1 MTIFE
6 RMRARIRN
14 VGGNVIKTD
23 RPDDERTTFIN
34 DSESLGRMKL
44 KEYDVWYD
52 GDGDE
57 LLNFYTRQDL
67 IGYNYEPFYAR
78 NKKNYFW
85 AISATEAQIKRTHSG
100 QPRNIVDTLVNIMP
114 FPMLGMGESRESA
127 ADLMRLVR
135 ESGLEYVYK
144 NEQLP
149 LTLVE
154 GWGCW
159 KINWD
164 KDVSDYPSAEYIT
177 AEDVDFVYKN
187 GKVVGVIFKN
197 YYTSDKKRYMLLETR
212 RIAYKTAAETPE
224 ASSAVDDSHAYAY
237 AGARGNNIYTRTHA
251 CAREG
256 ERVLV
261 IENELYEMPTNMRRD
276 DNTPLKKVELSSVPE
291 LASIQERIEIGP
303 FDKLF
308 AVPCVLL
315 GNTSKQWGYG
325 RSIFTGK
332 VDLFDDL
339 DQALSQSSNAV
350 RLSTPIEYIN
360 EEYLDR
366 DKNGLPKKPQAY
378 DRKYVMMQGQK
389 NGDGVSVG
397 QPVQVTQ
404 PAIDFTRY
412 SDHAIQILLQI
423 LNGILSPATLGIDVA
438 KKDNAAAQ
446 REKEKVTIFTRNA
459 LISGE
464 EEILRSLLQQLL
476 MAKEFM
482 DTGAIT
488 TREYDI
494 SVKFNEFADDSFENK
509 LEALGK
515 AYDMEE
521 ISTDMYLNKL
531 YGDTLSSEERAAEK
545 EFLES
550 SRQARTEAYANA
562 DGGGANTQGMI
573 DNIFDRNGKDE
584 G

>member
-1 MTIFE
+1 MTILE
-6 RMRARIRN
+6 RMRARIRG
-14 VGGNVIKTD
+14 VAGSVLKTK
-23 RPDDERTTFIN
+23 RPDDDRTTFIN
-34 DSESLGRMKL
+34 DNEKLGRMKL
-44 KEYDVWYD
+44 KEYNVWYD

-57 LLNFYTRQDL
+57 LLNFYTRENY
-67 IGYNYEPFYAR
+67 IGFNYEPFYMR

-85 AISATEAQIKRTHSG
+85 AISSTEAQIKRTHSG

-114 FPMLGMGESRESA
+114 FPLISAGEDTKKLQA
-127 ADLMRLVR
+127 VVR
-135 ESGLEYVYK
+135 ESGLEQVYK
-144 NEQLP
+144 DEQLP

-164 KDVSDYPSAEYIT
+164 KDVSDYPSVEYVSAEN
-177 AEDVDFVYKN
+177 VDFIYKN
-187 GKVVGVIFKN
+187 GKIIGIVFKN
-197 YYTSDKKRYMLLETR
+197 YYTSDKKRYLLLETR
-212 RIAYKTAAETPE
+212 SIEWKPNSSAAEG
-224 ASSAVDDSHAYAY
+224 S
-237 AGARGNNIYTRTHA
+237 
-251 CAREG
+251 EG

-261 IENELYEMPTNMRRD
+261 ITNELYELPMNMAATD
-276 DNTPLKKVELSSVPE
+276 DDTPLKKVDLKTVPALDSVE
-291 LASIQERIEIGP
+291 ERIEIGP

-315 GNTSKQWGYG
+315 GNTSRQWGYG

-332 VDLFDDL
+332 IDLFDDL

-350 RLSTPIEYIN
+350 RLSTPIEYID
-360 EEYLDR
+360 EEYLER
-366 DKNGLPKKPQAY
+366 DKNGLPKKPKAY
-378 DRKYVMMQGQK
+378 DRKYVMMKGQK
-389 NGDGVSVG
+389 NGDGLATG
-397 QPVQVTQ
+397 QPVQITQ
-404 PAIDFTRY
+404 PSIEFSRY
-412 SDHAIQILLQI
+412 SDHAVQILLQI
-423 LNGILSPATLGIDVA
+423 LNGILSPATLGIDIA

-459 LISGE
+459 LINGE
-464 EEILRSLLQQLL
+464 ERILRSLMEQML

-482 DTGAIT
+482 DTGAVSVHS
-488 TREYDI
+488 YDI

-531 YGDTLSSEERAAEK
+531 YGDTLSAEERAAEK

-550 SRQARTEAYANA
+550 ARQARTEAYSNA

-573 DNIFDRNGKDE
+573 DNIFDRKNG
-584 G
+584 

>member
-1 MTIFE
+1 MTILE
-6 RMRARIRN
+6 RMRARIRG
-14 VGGNVIKTD
+14 VAGSVLKTK
-23 RPDDERTTFIN
+23 RPDDDRTTFIN
-34 DSESLGRMKL
+34 DNEKLGRMKL

-57 LLNFYTRQDL
+57 LLNFYTRENY
-67 IGYNYEPFYAR
+67 IGFNYEPFYMR

-85 AISATEAQIKRTHSG
+85 AISSTEAQIKRTHSG

-114 FPMLGMGESRESA
+114 FPLISAGEDTKKLQA
-127 ADLMRLVR
+127 VVR
-135 ESGLEYVYK
+135 ESGLEQVYK
-144 NEQLP
+144 DEQLP

-164 KDVSDYPSAEYIT
+164 KDVSDYPSVEYVSAEN
-177 AEDVDFVYKN
+177 VDFIYKN
-187 GKVVGVIFKN
+187 GKIIGIVFKN
-197 YYTSDKKRYMLLETR
+197 YYTSDKKRYLLLETR
-212 RIAYKTAAETPE
+212 SIEWKPNSSAAAEG
-224 ASSAVDDSHAYAY
+224 S
-237 AGARGNNIYTRTHA
+237 
-251 CAREG
+251 EG

-261 IENELYEMPTNMRRD
+261 ITNELYELPTNMAATD
-276 DNTPLKKVELSSVPE
+276 DDTPLKKVDLKTVPALDSVE
-291 LASIQERIEIGP
+291 ERIEIGP

-315 GNTSKQWGYG
+315 GNTSRQWGYG

-332 VDLFDDL
+332 IDLFDDL

-350 RLSTPIEYIN
+350 RLSTPIEYID
-360 EEYLDR
+360 EEYLER
-366 DKNGLPKKPQAY
+366 DKNGLPKKPKAY
-378 DRKYVMMQGQK
+378 DRKYVMMKGQK
-389 NGDGVSVG
+389 NGDGLATG
-397 QPVQVTQ
+397 QPVQITQ
-404 PAIDFTRY
+404 PSVEFSRY
-412 SDHAIQILLQI
+412 SDHAVQILLQI
-423 LNGILSPATLGIDVA
+423 LNGILSPATLGIDIA

-459 LISGE
+459 LINGE
-464 EEILRSLLQQLL
+464 ERILRSLMEQML

-482 DTGAIT
+482 DTGAVSVHS
-488 TREYDI
+488 YDI

-531 YGDTLSSEERAAEK
+531 YGDTLSAEERAAEK

-550 SRQARTEAYANA
+550 ARKARTEAYSNA
-562 DGGGANTQGMI
+562 DGGGTNTQGMI
-573 DNIFDRNGKDE
+573 DNIFDRKE
-584 G
+584 

>member
-1 MTIFE
+1 MTILE
-6 RMRARIRN
+6 RMRARVRGIAGS
-14 VGGNVIKTD
+14 VLKTK
-23 RPDDERTTFIN
+23 RPDDDRTTFIN
-34 DSESLGRMKL
+34 DNEKLGRMKL

-57 LLNFYTRQDL
+57 LLNFYTRENY
-67 IGYNYEPFYAR
+67 IGFNYEPFYMR

-85 AISATEAQIKRTHSG
+85 AISSTEAQIKRTHSG

-114 FPMLGMGESRESA
+114 FPLISAGENTNKLQA
-127 ADLMRLVR
+127 VVR
-135 ESGLEYVYK
+135 ESGLEQVYK
-144 NEQLP
+144 DEQLP

-164 KDVSDYPSAEYIT
+164 KDVSDYPSVEYVSAEN
-177 AEDVDFVYKN
+177 VDFIYKN
-187 GKVVGVIFKN
+187 GKIIGIVFKN
-197 YYTSDKKRYMLLETR
+197 YYTSDKKRYLLLETR
-212 RIAYKTAAETPE
+212 SIEWKPNSSAAE
-224 ASSAVDDSHAYAY
+224 
-237 AGARGNNIYTRTHA
+237 GN
-251 CAREG
+251 EG

-261 IENELYEMPTNMRRD
+261 ITNELYELPMNMAATD
-276 DNTPLKKVELSSVPE
+276 DDTPLKKVDLKTVPALDSVE
-291 LASIQERIEIGP
+291 ERIEIGP

-315 GNTSKQWGYG
+315 GNTSRQWGYG

-332 VDLFDDL
+332 IDLFDDL

-350 RLSTPIEYIN
+350 RLSTPIEYID
-360 EEYLDR
+360 EEYLER
-366 DKNGLPKKPQAY
+366 DKNGLPKKPKAY
-378 DRKYVMMQGQK
+378 DRKYVMMKGQK
-389 NGDGVSVG
+389 NGDGLATG
-397 QPVQVTQ
+397 QPVQITQ
-404 PAIDFTRY
+404 PSVEFSRY
-412 SDHAIQILLQI
+412 SDHAVQILLQI
-423 LNGILSPATLGIDVA
+423 LNGILSPATLGIDIA

-459 LISGE
+459 LINGE
-464 EEILRSLLQQLL
+464 ERILRSLMEQML

-482 DTGAIT
+482 DTGAVSVHA
-488 TREYDI
+488 YDI

-531 YGDTLSSEERAAEK
+531 YGDTLSEEERAAEK

-550 SRQARTEAYANA
+550 ARKARTEAYSNA
-562 DGGGANTQGMI
+562 DGGGTNTQGMI
-573 DNIFDRNGKDE
+573 DNIFDRKNG
-584 G
+584 

>member
-1 MTIFE
+1 MTILE
-6 RMRARIRN
+6 RMRARVRGIAGS
-14 VGGNVIKTD
+14 VLKTK
-23 RPDDERTTFIN
+23 RPDDDRTTFIN
-34 DSESLGRMKL
+34 DNEKLGRMKL

-57 LLNFYTRQDL
+57 LLNFYTRENY
-67 IGYNYEPFYAR
+67 IGFNYEPFYMR

-85 AISATEAQIKRTHSG
+85 AISSTEAQIKRTHSG

-114 FPMLGMGESRESA
+114 FPLISA
-127 ADLMRLVR
+127 GDDTKKLQAVVK
-135 ESGLEYVYK
+135 ESGLEQVYK
-144 NEQLP
+144 DEQLP

-164 KDVSDYPSAEYIT
+164 KDVSDYPSVEYVSAEN
-177 AEDVDFVYKN
+177 VDFIYKN
-187 GKVVGVIFKN
+187 GKIIGIVFKN
-197 YYTSDKKRYMLLETR
+197 YYTSDKKRYLLLETR
-212 RIAYKTAAETPE
+212 SIEWKPNSAAAEG
-224 ASSAVDDSHAYAY
+224 S
-237 AGARGNNIYTRTHA
+237 
-251 CAREG
+251 EG

-261 IENELYEMPTNMRRD
+261 ITNELYELPMNMAATD
-276 DNTPLKKVELSSVPE
+276 DDTPLKKVDLKTVPALDSVE
-291 LASIQERIEIGP
+291 ERIEIGP

-315 GNTSKQWGYG
+315 GNTSRQWGYG

-332 VDLFDDL
+332 IDLFDDL

-350 RLSTPIEYIN
+350 RLSTPIEYID
-360 EEYLDR
+360 EEYLER
-366 DKNGLPKKPQAY
+366 DKNGLPKKPKAY
-378 DRKYVMMQGQK
+378 DRKYVMMKGQK
-389 NGDGVSVG
+389 NGDGVATG
-397 QPVQVTQ
+397 QPVQITQ
-404 PAIDFTRY
+404 PNVEFSRY
-412 SDHAIQILLQI
+412 SDHAVQILLQI
-423 LNGILSPATLGIDVA
+423 LNGILSPATLGIDIA

-459 LISGE
+459 LINGE
-464 EEILRSLLQQLL
+464 ERILRSLMEQML

-482 DTGAIT
+482 DTGAVSVHS
-488 TREYDI
+488 YDI

-531 YGDTLSSEERAAEK
+531 YGDTLSEEERAAEK

-550 SRQARTEAYANA
+550 ARQARTEAYSNA
-562 DGGGANTQGMI
+562 DGGGTNTQGMI
-573 DNIFDRNGKDE
+573 DNIFDRKNG
-584 G
+584 

>member
-1 MTIFE
+1 MTILE
-6 RMRARIRN
+6 RMRARIRG
-14 VGGNVIKTD
+14 VAGSVLKTK
-23 RPDDERTTFIN
+23 RPDDDRTTFIN
-34 DSESLGRMKL
+34 DNEKLGRMKL

-57 LLNFYTRQDL
+57 LLNFYTRENY
-67 IGYNYEPFYAR
+67 IGFNYEPFYMR

-85 AISATEAQIKRTHSG
+85 AISSTEAQIKRTHSG

-114 FPMLGMGESRESA
+114 FPLISAGENTKNLQA
-127 ADLMRLVR
+127 VVR
-135 ESGLEYVYK
+135 ESGLEQVYK
-144 NEQLP
+144 DEQLP

-164 KDVSDYPSAEYIT
+164 KDVSDYPSVEYVSAEN
-177 AEDVDFVYKN
+177 VDFIYKS
-187 GKVVGVIFKN
+187 GKIIGIVFKN
-197 YYTSDKKRYMLLETR
+197 YYTSDKKRYLLLETR
-212 RIAYKTAAETPE
+212 SIEWKPNSSAAEG
-224 ASSAVDDSHAYAY
+224 S
-237 AGARGNNIYTRTHA
+237 
-251 CAREG
+251 EG

-261 IENELYEMPTNMRRD
+261 ITNELYELPMNMAATD
-276 DNTPLKKVELSSVPE
+276 DDTPLKKVDLKTVPE
-291 LASIQERIEIGP
+291 LESVEERIEIGP

-315 GNTSKQWGYG
+315 GNTSRQWGYG

-332 VDLFDDL
+332 IDLFDDL

-350 RLSTPIEYIN
+350 RLSTPIEYID
-360 EEYLDR
+360 EEYLER
-366 DKNGLPKKPQAY
+366 DKNGLPKKPKAY
-378 DRKYVMMQGQK
+378 DRKYVMMKGQK
-389 NGDGVSVG
+389 NGDGVATG
-397 QPVQVTQ
+397 QPVQITQ
-404 PAIDFTRY
+404 PSVEFSRY
-412 SDHAIQILLQI
+412 SDHAVQILLQI
-423 LNGILSPATLGIDVA
+423 LNGILSPATLGIDIA

-459 LISGE
+459 LINGE
-464 EEILRSLLQQLL
+464 ERILRSLMEQML

-482 DTGAIT
+482 DTGAVSVHA
-488 TREYDI
+488 YDI

-531 YGDTLSSEERAAEK
+531 YGDTLSEEERAAEK

-550 SRQARTEAYANA
+550 ARQARTEAYSNA

-573 DNIFDRNGKDE
+573 DNIFDRKE
-584 G
+584 

>member
-1 MTIFE
+1 MTILE
-6 RMRARIRN
+6 RMRARIRG
-14 VGGNVIKTD
+14 VAGSVLKTK
-23 RPDDERTTFIN
+23 RPDDDRTTFIN
-34 DSESLGRMKL
+34 DNEKLGRMKL

-57 LLNFYTRQDL
+57 LLNFYTRENY
-67 IGYNYEPFYAR
+67 IGFNYEPFYMR

-85 AISATEAQIKRTHSG
+85 AISSTEAQIKRTHSG

-114 FPMLGMGESRESA
+114 FPLISAGENTKKLQA
-127 ADLMRLVR
+127 VVR
-135 ESGLEYVYK
+135 ESGLEQVYK
-144 NEQLP
+144 DEQLP

-164 KDVSDYPSAEYIT
+164 KDVSDYPSVEYVSAEN
-177 AEDVDFVYKN
+177 VDFIYKN
-187 GKVVGVIFKN
+187 GKIIGIVFKN
-197 YYTSDKKRYMLLETR
+197 YYTSDKKRYLLLETR
-212 RIAYKTAAETPE
+212 SIEWKPNSSAAEG
-224 ASSAVDDSHAYAY
+224 S
-237 AGARGNNIYTRTHA
+237 
-251 CAREG
+251 EG

-261 IENELYEMPTNMRRD
+261 ITNELYELPMNMAATD
-276 DNTPLKKVELSSVPE
+276 DDTPLKKVDLKTVPE
-291 LASIQERIEIGP
+291 LESVEERIEIGP

-315 GNTSKQWGYG
+315 GNTSRQWGYG

-332 VDLFDDL
+332 IDLFDDL

-350 RLSTPIEYIN
+350 RLSTPIEYID
-360 EEYLDR
+360 EEYLER
-366 DKNGLPKKPQAY
+366 DKNGLPKKPKAY
-378 DRKYVMMQGQK
+378 DRKYVMMKGQK
-389 NGDGVSVG
+389 NGDGVSTG
-397 QPVQVTQ
+397 QPVQITQ
-404 PAIDFTRY
+404 PSVEFSRY
-412 SDHAIQILLQI
+412 SDHAVQILLQI
-423 LNGILSPATLGIDVA
+423 LNGILSPATLGIDIA

-459 LISGE
+459 LINGE
-464 EEILRSLLQQLL
+464 ERILRSLMEQML

-482 DTGAIT
+482 DTGAVSVHT
-488 TREYDI
+488 YDI

-531 YGDTLSSEERAAEK
+531 YGDTLSEEERAAEK

-550 SRQARTEAYANA
+550 ARQARTEAYSNA

-573 DNIFDRNGKDE
+573 DNIFDRKE
-584 G
+584 

>member
-1 MTIFE
+1 MTILE
-6 RMRARIRN
+6 RMRARIRG
-14 VGGNVIKTD
+14 VAGSVLKTK
-23 RPDDERTTFIN
+23 RPDDDRTTFIN
-34 DSESLGRMKL
+34 DNEKLGRMKL

-57 LLNFYTRQDL
+57 LLNFYTRENY
-67 IGYNYEPFYAR
+67 IGFNYEPFYMR

-85 AISATEAQIKRTHSG
+85 AISSTEAQIKRTHSG

-114 FPMLGMGESRESA
+114 FPLISAGEDTNKLQA
-127 ADLMRLVR
+127 VVK
-135 ESGLEYVYK
+135 ESGLEQVYK
-144 NEQLP
+144 DEQLP

-164 KDVSDYPSAEYIT
+164 KDVSDYPSVEYVSAEN
-177 AEDVDFVYKN
+177 VDFIYKN
-187 GKVVGVIFKN
+187 GKIIGIVFKN
-197 YYTSDKKRYMLLETR
+197 YYTSDKKRYLLLETR
-212 RIAYKTAAETPE
+212 SIEWKPNSSAAEG
-224 ASSAVDDSHAYAY
+224 S
-237 AGARGNNIYTRTHA
+237 
-251 CAREG
+251 EG

-261 IENELYEMPTNMRRD
+261 ITNELYELPMNMAATD
-276 DNTPLKKVELSSVPE
+276 DDTPLKKVDLKTVPE
-291 LASIQERIEIGP
+291 LESVEERIEIGP

-315 GNTSKQWGYG
+315 GNTSRQWGYG

-332 VDLFDDL
+332 IDLFDDL

-350 RLSTPIEYIN
+350 RLSTPIEYID
-360 EEYLDR
+360 EEYLER
-366 DKNGLPKKPQAY
+366 DKNGLPKKPKAY
-378 DRKYVMMQGQK
+378 DRKYVMMKGQK
-389 NGDGVSVG
+389 NGDGLATG
-397 QPVQVTQ
+397 QPVQITQ
-404 PAIDFTRY
+404 PSVEFSRY
-412 SDHAIQILLQI
+412 SDHAVQILLQI
-423 LNGILSPATLGIDVA
+423 LNGILSPATLGIDIA

-459 LISGE
+459 LINGE
-464 EEILRSLLQQLL
+464 ERILRSLMEQML

-482 DTGAIT
+482 DTGAVSAHT
-488 TREYDI
+488 YDI

-531 YGDTLSSEERAAEK
+531 YGDTLSEEERAAEK

-550 SRQARTEAYANA
+550 ARQARTEAYSNA

-573 DNIFDRNGKDE
+573 DNIFDRK
-584 G
+584 

>member
-1 MTIFE
+1 MTILE
-6 RMRARIRN
+6 RMRARIRG
-14 VGGNVIKTD
+14 VAGSVLKTK
-23 RPDDERTTFIN
+23 RPDDDRTTFIN
-34 DSESLGRMKL
+34 DNEKLGRMKL

-57 LLNFYTRQDL
+57 LLNFYTRENY
-67 IGYNYEPFYAR
+67 IGFNYEPFYMR

-85 AISATEAQIKRTHSG
+85 AISSTEAQIKRTHSG

-114 FPMLGMGESRESA
+114 FPLISAGENTKNLQA
-127 ADLMRLVR
+127 VVR
-135 ESGLEYVYK
+135 ESGLEQLYK
-144 NEQLP
+144 DEQLP

-164 KDVSDYPSAEYIT
+164 KDVSDYPSVEYVSAEN
-177 AEDVDFVYKN
+177 VDFIYKN
-187 GKVVGVIFKN
+187 GKIIGIVFKN
-197 YYTSDKKRYMLLETR
+197 YYTSDKKRYLLLETR
-212 RIAYKTAAETPE
+212 SIEWKPNDAAAEG
-224 ASSAVDDSHAYAY
+224 S
-237 AGARGNNIYTRTHA
+237 
-251 CAREG
+251 EG

-261 IENELYEMPTNMRRD
+261 ITNELYELPMNMAATD
-276 DNTPLKKVELSSVPE
+276 DDTPLKKVDLKTVPE
-291 LASIQERIEIGP
+291 LESVEERIEIGP

-315 GNTSKQWGYG
+315 GNTSRQWGYG

-332 VDLFDDL
+332 IDLFDDL

-350 RLSTPIEYIN
+350 RLSTPIEYID
-360 EEYLDR
+360 EEYLER
-366 DKNGLPKKPQAY
+366 DKNGLPKKPKAY
-378 DRKYVMMQGQK
+378 DRKYVMMKGQK
-389 NGDGVSVG
+389 NGDGVSTG
-397 QPVQVTQ
+397 QPVQITQ
-404 PAIDFTRY
+404 PSVEFSRY
-412 SDHAIQILLQI
+412 SDHAVQILLQI
-423 LNGILSPATLGIDVA
+423 LNGILSPATLGIDIA

-459 LISGE
+459 LINGE
-464 EEILRSLLQQLL
+464 ERILRSLMEQML

-482 DTGAIT
+482 DTGAVSVHA
-488 TREYDI
+488 YDI

-531 YGDTLSSEERAAEK
+531 YGDTLSEEERAAEK

-550 SRQARTEAYANA
+550 ARQARTEAYSNA

-573 DNIFDRNGKDE
+573 DNIFDRKE
-584 G
+584 

>member
-1 MTIFE
+1 MTILE
-6 RMRARIRN
+6 RMRARIRG
-14 VGGNVIKTD
+14 VAGSVLKTK
-23 RPDDERTTFIN
+23 RPDDDRTTFIN
-34 DSESLGRMKL
+34 DNEKLGRMKL
-44 KEYDVWYD
+44 KEYNVWYD

-57 LLNFYTRQDL
+57 LLNFYTRENY
-67 IGYNYEPFYAR
+67 IGFNYEPFYMR

-85 AISATEAQIKRTHSG
+85 AISSTEAQIKRTHSG

-114 FPMLGMGESRESA
+114 FPLISAGEDTNKLQA
-127 ADLMRLVR
+127 VVR
-135 ESGLEYVYK
+135 ESGLEQVYK
-144 NEQLP
+144 DEQLP

-164 KDVSDYPSAEYIT
+164 KDVSDYPSVEYVSAEN
-177 AEDVDFVYKN
+177 VDFIYKN
-187 GKVVGVIFKN
+187 GKIIGIVFKN
-197 YYTSDKKRYMLLETR
+197 YYTSDKKRYLLLETR
-212 RIAYKTAAETPE
+212 SIEWKPNNAAAAEG
-224 ASSAVDDSHAYAY
+224 S
-237 AGARGNNIYTRTHA
+237 
-251 CAREG
+251 EG

-261 IENELYEMPTNMRRD
+261 ITNELYELPMNMAATD
-276 DNTPLKKVELSSVPE
+276 DDTPLKKVDLKTVPALDSVE
-291 LASIQERIEIGP
+291 ERIEIGP

-315 GNTSKQWGYG
+315 GNTSRQWGYG

-332 VDLFDDL
+332 IDLFDDL

-350 RLSTPIEYIN
+350 RLSTPIEYID
-360 EEYLDR
+360 EEYLER
-366 DKNGLPKKPQAY
+366 DKNGLPKKPKAY
-378 DRKYVMMQGQK
+378 DRKYVMMKGQK
-389 NGDGVSVG
+389 NGDGVATG
-397 QPVQVTQ
+397 QPVQITQ
-404 PAIDFTRY
+404 PSIEFSRY
-412 SDHAIQILLQI
+412 SDHAVQILLQI
-423 LNGILSPATLGIDVA
+423 LNGILSPATLGIDIA

-459 LISGE
+459 LINGE
-464 EEILRSLLQQLL
+464 ERILRSLMEQML

-482 DTGAIT
+482 DTGAVSVHT
-488 TREYDI
+488 YDI

-531 YGDTLSSEERAAEK
+531 YGDTLSEEERAAEK

-550 SRQARTEAYANA
+550 ARQARTEAYSNA
-562 DGGGANTQGMI
+562 DGGGTNTKGMI
-573 DNIFDRNGKDE
+573 DNIFDRKNG
-584 G
+584 

>member
-1 MTIFE
+1 MTILE
-6 RMRARIRN
+6 RMRARIRG
-14 VGGNVIKTD
+14 VAGSVLKTK
-23 RPDDERTTFIN
+23 RPDDDRTTFIN
-34 DSESLGRMKL
+34 DNEKLGRMKL
-44 KEYDVWYD
+44 KEYNVWYD

-57 LLNFYTRQDL
+57 LLNFYTRENY
-67 IGYNYEPFYAR
+67 IGFNYEPFYMR

-85 AISATEAQIKRTHSG
+85 AISSTEAQIKRTHSG

-114 FPMLGMGESRESA
+114 FPLISAGEDTNKLQA
-127 ADLMRLVR
+127 VVR
-135 ESGLEYVYK
+135 ESGLEQVYK
-144 NEQLP
+144 DEQLP

-164 KDVSDYPSAEYIT
+164 KDVSDYPSVEYVSAEN
-177 AEDVDFVYKN
+177 VDFIYKG
-187 GKVVGVIFKN
+187 GKIIGIVFKN
-197 YYTSDKKRYMLLETR
+197 YYTSDKKRYLLLETR
-212 RIAYKTAAETPE
+212 SIEWRPNNAAAAEG
-224 ASSAVDDSHAYAY
+224 S
-237 AGARGNNIYTRTHA
+237 
-251 CAREG
+251 EG

-261 IENELYEMPTNMRRD
+261 ITNELYELPMNMAATD
-276 DNTPLKKVELSSVPE
+276 DDTPLKKVDLKTVSALDSVE
-291 LASIQERIEIGP
+291 ERIEIGP

-315 GNTSKQWGYG
+315 GNTSRQWGYG

-332 VDLFDDL
+332 IDLFDDL

-350 RLSTPIEYIN
+350 RLSTPIEYID
-360 EEYLDR
+360 EEYLER
-366 DKNGLPKKPQAY
+366 DKNGLPKKPKAY
-378 DRKYVMMQGQK
+378 DRKYVMMKGQK
-389 NGDGVSVG
+389 NGDGVSTG
-397 QPVQVTQ
+397 QPVQITQ
-404 PAIDFTRY
+404 PSVEFSRY
-412 SDHAIQILLQI
+412 SDHAVQILLQI
-423 LNGILSPATLGIDVA
+423 LNGILSPATLGIDIA

-459 LISGE
+459 LINGE
-464 EEILRSLLQQLL
+464 ERILRSLMEQML

-482 DTGAIT
+482 DTGAVSVHA
-488 TREYDI
+488 YDI

-531 YGDTLSSEERAAEK
+531 YGDTLSDEERAAEK

-550 SRQARTEAYANA
+550 ARKARTEAYSNA

-573 DNIFDRNGKDE
+573 DNIFDRKNG
-584 G
+584 

>member
-1 MTIFE
+1 MTILE
-6 RMRARIRN
+6 RMRARIRG
-14 VGGNVIKTD
+14 VAGSVLKTK
-23 RPDDERTTFIN
+23 RPDDDRTTFIN
-34 DSESLGRMKL
+34 DNEKLGRMKL
-44 KEYDVWYD
+44 KEYNVWYD

-57 LLNFYTRQDL
+57 LLNFYTRENY
-67 IGYNYEPFYAR
+67 IGFNYEPFYMR

-85 AISATEAQIKRTHSG
+85 AISSTEAQIKRTHSG

-114 FPMLGMGESRESA
+114 FPLISAGEDTNKLQA
-127 ADLMRLVR
+127 VVK
-135 ESGLEYVYK
+135 ESGLEQVYK
-144 NEQLP
+144 DEQLP

-164 KDVSDYPSAEYIT
+164 KDVSDYPSVEYVSAEN
-177 AEDVDFVYKN
+177 VDFIYKN
-187 GKVVGVIFKN
+187 GKIIGIVFKN
-197 YYTSDKKRYMLLETR
+197 YYTSDKKRYLLLETR
-212 RIAYKTAAETPE
+212 SIEWKPNSADAAKG
-224 ASSAVDDSHAYAY
+224 S
-237 AGARGNNIYTRTHA
+237 
-251 CAREG
+251 EG

-261 IENELYEMPTNMRRD
+261 ITNELYELPTNTAAGD
-276 DNTPLKKVELSSVPE
+276 DDTLLKKVDLKTVSALESVE
-291 LASIQERIEIGP
+291 ERIEIGP

-308 AVPCVLL
+308 AVPCILL
-315 GNTSKQWGYG
+315 GNTSRQWGYG

-332 VDLFDDL
+332 IDLFDDL

-350 RLSTPIEYIN
+350 RLSTPIEYID
-360 EEYLDR
+360 EEYLER
-366 DKNGLPKKPQAY
+366 DKNGLPKKPKAY
-378 DRKYVMMQGQK
+378 DRKYVMMKGQK
-389 NGDGVSVG
+389 NGDGVSTG
-397 QPVQVTQ
+397 QPVQITQ
-404 PAIDFTRY
+404 PSVEFSRY
-412 SDHAIQILLQI
+412 SDHAVQILLQI
-423 LNGILSPATLGIDVA
+423 LNGILSPATLGIDIA

-459 LISGE
+459 LINGE
-464 EEILRSLLQQLL
+464 ERILRSLMEQML

-482 DTGAIT
+482 DTGAVSVHA
-488 TREYDI
+488 YDI

-531 YGDTLSSEERAAEK
+531 YGDTLSDEERAAEK

-550 SRQARTEAYANA
+550 ARKARTEAYSNA

-573 DNIFDRNGKDE
+573 DNIFDRKNG
-584 G
+584 

>member
-1 MTIFE
+1 MTILE
-6 RMRARIRN
+6 RMRARIRG
-14 VGGNVIKTD
+14 VAGSVLKTK
-23 RPDDERTTFIN
+23 RPDDDRTTFIN
-34 DSESLGRMKL
+34 DNEKLGRMKL

-57 LLNFYTRQDL
+57 LLNFYTRENY
-67 IGYNYEPFYAR
+67 IGFNYEPFYMR

-85 AISATEAQIKRTHSG
+85 AISSTEAQIKRTHSG

-114 FPMLGMGESRESA
+114 FPLISAGEDTKNLQA
-127 ADLMRLVR
+127 VVR
-135 ESGLEYVYK
+135 ESGLEQLYK
-144 NEQLP
+144 DEQLP

-164 KDVSDYPSAEYIT
+164 KDVSDYPSVEYVSAEN
-177 AEDVDFVYKN
+177 VDFIYKS
-187 GKVVGVIFKN
+187 GKIIGIVFKN
-197 YYTSDKKRYMLLETR
+197 YYTSDKKRYLLLETR
-212 RIAYKTAAETPE
+212 SIEWKPNSSAAEE
-224 ASSAVDDSHAYAY
+224 S
-237 AGARGNNIYTRTHA
+237 
-251 CAREG
+251 EG

-261 IENELYEMPTNMRRD
+261 ITNELYELPMNMAATD
-276 DNTPLKKVELSSVPE
+276 DDTPLKKVDLKTVPE
-291 LASIQERIEIGP
+291 LESVEERIEIGP

-315 GNTSKQWGYG
+315 GNTSRQWGYG

-332 VDLFDDL
+332 IDLFDDL

-350 RLSTPIEYIN
+350 RLSTPIEYID
-360 EEYLDR
+360 EEYLER
-366 DKNGLPKKPQAY
+366 DKNGLPKKPKAY
-378 DRKYVMMQGQK
+378 DRKYIMMKGQK
-389 NGDGVSVG
+389 NGDGVSTG
-397 QPVQVTQ
+397 QPVQITQ
-404 PAIDFTRY
+404 PSVEFSRY
-412 SDHAIQILLQI
+412 SDHAVQILLQI
-423 LNGILSPATLGIDVA
+423 LNGILSPATLGIDIA

-459 LISGE
+459 LINGE
-464 EEILRSLLQQLL
+464 ERILRSLMEQML

-482 DTGAIT
+482 DTGAVSVHA
-488 TREYDI
+488 YDI

-531 YGDTLSSEERAAEK
+531 YGDTLSEEERAEEK

-550 SRQARTEAYANA
+550 ARKARTEAYSNA

-573 DNIFDRNGKDE
+573 DNIFDRKE
-584 G
+584 

>member
-1 MTIFE
+1 MTILE
-6 RMRARIRN
+6 RMRARIRG
-14 VGGNVIKTD
+14 VAGSVLKTK
-23 RPDDERTTFIN
+23 RPDDDRTTFIN
-34 DSESLGRMKL
+34 DNEKLGRMKL

-57 LLNFYTRQDL
+57 LLNFYTRENY
-67 IGYNYEPFYAR
+67 IGFNYEPFYMR

-85 AISATEAQIKRTHSG
+85 AISSTEAQIKRTHSG

-114 FPMLGMGESRESA
+114 FPLISAGEDTNKLQA
-127 ADLMRLVR
+127 VVK
-135 ESGLEYVYK
+135 ESGLEQVYK
-144 NEQLP
+144 DEQLP

-164 KDVSDYPSAEYIT
+164 KDVSDYPSVEYVSAEN
-177 AEDVDFVYKN
+177 VDFIYKN
-187 GKVVGVIFKN
+187 GKIIGIVFKN
-197 YYTSDKKRYMLLETR
+197 YYTSDKKRYLLLETR
-212 RIAYKTAAETPE
+212 SIEWKPNSSAAAEG
-224 ASSAVDDSHAYAY
+224 S
-237 AGARGNNIYTRTHA
+237 
-251 CAREG
+251 EG

-261 IENELYEMPTNMRRD
+261 ITNELYELPMNMAATD
-276 DNTPLKKVELSSVPE
+276 DDTPLKKVDLKTVPE
-291 LASIQERIEIGP
+291 LESVEERIEIGP

-315 GNTSKQWGYG
+315 GNTSRQWGYG

-332 VDLFDDL
+332 IDLFDDL

-350 RLSTPIEYIN
+350 RLSTPIEYID
-360 EEYLDR
+360 EEYLER
-366 DKNGLPKKPQAY
+366 DKNGLPKKPKAY
-378 DRKYVMMQGQK
+378 DRKYVMMKGQK
-389 NGDGVSVG
+389 NGDGVSTG
-397 QPVQVTQ
+397 QPVQITQ
-404 PAIDFTRY
+404 PSVEFSRY
-412 SDHAIQILLQI
+412 SDHAVQILLQI
-423 LNGILSPATLGIDVA
+423 LNGILSPATLGIDIA

-459 LISGE
+459 LINGE
-464 EEILRSLLQQLL
+464 ERILRSLMEQML

-482 DTGAIT
+482 DTGAVSVHS
-488 TREYDI
+488 YDI

-531 YGDTLSSEERAAEK
+531 YGDTLSEEERAAEK

-550 SRQARTEAYANA
+550 ARQARTEAYSNA

-573 DNIFDRNGKDE
+573 DNIFDRKNG
-584 G
+584 

>member
-1 MTIFE
+1 MTILE
-6 RMRARIRN
+6 RMRARVRGIAGS
-14 VGGNVIKTD
+14 VLKTK
-23 RPDDERTTFIN
+23 RPDDDRTTFIN
-34 DSESLGRMKL
+34 DNEKLGRMKL

-57 LLNFYTRQDL
+57 LLNFYTRENY
-67 IGYNYEPFYAR
+67 IGFNYEPFYMR

-85 AISATEAQIKRTHSG
+85 AISSTEAQIKRTHSG

-114 FPMLGMGESRESA
+114 FPLISAGENTKNLQA
-127 ADLMRLVR
+127 VVK
-135 ESGLEYVYK
+135 ESGLEQVYK
-144 NEQLP
+144 DEQLP

-164 KDVSDYPSAEYIT
+164 KDVSDYPSVEYVSAEN
-177 AEDVDFVYKN
+177 VDFIYKN
-187 GKVVGVIFKN
+187 GKIIGIVFKN
-197 YYTSDKKRYMLLETR
+197 YYTSDKKRYLLLETR
-212 RIAYKTAAETPE
+212 SIEWKPNSAADAEG
-224 ASSAVDDSHAYAY
+224 S
-237 AGARGNNIYTRTHA
+237 
-251 CAREG
+251 EG

-261 IENELYEMPTNMRRD
+261 ITNELYELPTNTAAGD
-276 DNTPLKKVELSSVPE
+276 DDTLLKKVDLKTVPE
-291 LASIQERIEIGP
+291 LDSVEERIEIGP
-303 FDKLF
+303 LDKLF

-315 GNTSKQWGYG
+315 GNTRRQWGYG

-332 VDLFDDL
+332 IDLFDDL

-350 RLSTPIEYIN
+350 RLSTPIEYID
-360 EEYLDR
+360 EEYLER
-366 DKNGLPKKPQAY
+366 DKNGLPKKPKAY
-378 DRKYVMMQGQK
+378 DRKYIMMKGQK
-389 NGDGVSVG
+389 NGDGVSTG
-397 QPVQVTQ
+397 QPVQITQ
-404 PAIDFTRY
+404 PSIEFSRY
-412 SDHAIQILLQI
+412 SDHAVQILLQI
-423 LNGILSPATLGIDVA
+423 LNGILSPATLGIDIA

-459 LISGE
+459 LIKGE
-464 EEILRSLLQQLL
+464 ERILRSLMEQML

-482 DTGAIT
+482 DTGAVSVHT
-488 TREYDI
+488 YDI

-531 YGDTLSSEERAAEK
+531 YGDTLSEEERAEEK
-545 EFLES
+545 KFLES
-550 SRQARTEAYANA
+550 ARKARTEAYSNA

-573 DNIFDRNGKDE
+573 DNIFDRKNG
-584 G
+584 

>member
-1 MTIFE
+1 MTILE
-6 RMRARIRN
+6 RMRARIRG
-14 VGGNVIKTD
+14 VAGSVLKTK
-23 RPDDERTTFIN
+23 RPDDDRTTFIN
-34 DSESLGRMKL
+34 DNEKLGRMKL

-57 LLNFYTRQDL
+57 LLNFYTRENY
-67 IGYNYEPFYAR
+67 IGFNYEPFYMR

-85 AISATEAQIKRTHSG
+85 AISSTEAQIKRTHSG

-114 FPMLGMGESRESA
+114 FPLISAGEDTNKLQA
-127 ADLMRLVR
+127 VVR
-135 ESGLEYVYK
+135 ESGLEQVYK
-144 NEQLP
+144 DEQLP

-164 KDVSDYPSAEYIT
+164 KDVSDYPSVEYVSAEN
-177 AEDVDFVYKN
+177 VDFIYKS
-187 GKVVGVIFKN
+187 GKIIGIVFKN
-197 YYTSDKKRYMLLETR
+197 YYTSDKKRYLLLETR
-212 RIAYKTAAETPE
+212 SIEWRPKNAAAAEG
-224 ASSAVDDSHAYAY
+224 S
-237 AGARGNNIYTRTHA
+237 
-251 CAREG
+251 EG

-261 IENELYEMPTNMRRD
+261 ITNELYELPMNMAATD
-276 DNTPLKKVELSSVPE
+276 DDTPLKKVDLKTVPALDSVE
-291 LASIQERIEIGP
+291 ERIEIGP

-315 GNTSKQWGYG
+315 GNTSRQWGYG

-332 VDLFDDL
+332 IDLFDDL

-350 RLSTPIEYIN
+350 RLSTPIEYID
-360 EEYLDR
+360 EEYLER
-366 DKNGLPKKPQAY
+366 DKNGLPKKPKAY
-378 DRKYVMMQGQK
+378 DRKYVMMKGQK
-389 NGDGVSVG
+389 NGDGLATG
-397 QPVQVTQ
+397 QPVQITQ
-404 PAIDFTRY
+404 PSVEFSRY
-412 SDHAIQILLQI
+412 SDHAVQILLQI
-423 LNGILSPATLGIDVA
+423 LNGILSPATLGIDIA

-459 LISGE
+459 LINGE
-464 EEILRSLLQQLL
+464 ERILRSLMEQML

-482 DTGAIT
+482 DTGAVSVHT
-488 TREYDI
+488 YDI

-531 YGDTLSSEERAAEK
+531 YGDTLSDEERAAEK

-550 SRQARTEAYANA
+550 ARKARTEAYSNA
-562 DGGGANTQGMI
+562 DGGGTNTQGMI
-573 DNIFDRNGKDE
+573 DNIFDRKNG
-584 G
+584 

>member
-1 MTIFE
+1 MTILE
-6 RMRARIRN
+6 RMRARIRG
-14 VGGNVIKTD
+14 VAGSVLKTK
-23 RPDDERTTFIN
+23 RPDDDRTTFIN
-34 DSESLGRMKL
+34 DNEKLGRMKL

-57 LLNFYTRQDL
+57 LLNFYTRENY
-67 IGYNYEPFYAR
+67 IGFNYEPFYMR

-85 AISATEAQIKRTHSG
+85 AISSTEAQIKRTHSG

-114 FPMLGMGESRESA
+114 FPLISA
-127 ADLMRLVR
+127 GDDTNKLQAVVR
-135 ESGLEYVYK
+135 ESGLEQVYK
-144 NEQLP
+144 DEQLP

-164 KDVSDYPSAEYIT
+164 KDVSDYPSVEYVSAEN
-177 AEDVDFVYKN
+177 VDFIYKN
-187 GKVVGVIFKN
+187 GKIIGIVFKN
-197 YYTSDKKRYMLLETR
+197 YYTSDKKRYLLLETR
-212 RIAYKTAAETPE
+212 SIEWKPNSADAAEG
-224 ASSAVDDSHAYAY
+224 S
-237 AGARGNNIYTRTHA
+237 
-251 CAREG
+251 EG

-261 IENELYEMPTNMRRD
+261 ITNELYELPTNTAAGD
-276 DNTPLKKVELSSVPE
+276 DDTLLKKVDLKSVPE
-291 LASIQERIEIGP
+291 LESVEERIEIGP

-308 AVPCVLL
+308 AVPCILL
-315 GNTSKQWGYG
+315 GNTSRQWGYG

-332 VDLFDDL
+332 IDLFDDL

-350 RLSTPIEYIN
+350 RLSTPIEYID
-360 EEYLDR
+360 EEYLER
-366 DKNGLPKKPQAY
+366 DKNGLPKKPKAY
-378 DRKYVMMQGQK
+378 DRKYVMMKGQK
-389 NGDGVSVG
+389 NGDGLSTG
-397 QPVQVTQ
+397 QPVQITQ
-404 PAIDFTRY
+404 PSVEFSRY
-412 SDHAIQILLQI
+412 SDHAVQILLQI
-423 LNGILSPATLGIDVA
+423 LNGILSPATLGIDIA

-459 LISGE
+459 LINGE
-464 EEILRSLLQQLL
+464 ERILRSLMEQML

-482 DTGAIT
+482 DTGAVSVHT
-488 TREYDI
+488 YDI
-494 SVKFNEFADDSFENK
+494 SVKFNEFADDSFEYK

-531 YGDTLSSEERAAEK
+531 YGDTLSEEERAAEK

-550 SRQARTEAYANA
+550 ARQARTEAYSNA

-573 DNIFDRNGKDE
+573 DNIFDRK
-584 G
+584 

>member
-1 MTIFE
+1 MTILE
-6 RMRARIRN
+6 RMRARIRG
-14 VGGNVIKTD
+14 VAGSVLKTK
-23 RPDDERTTFIN
+23 RPDDDRTTFIN
-34 DSESLGRMKL
+34 DNEKLGRMKL

-57 LLNFYTRQDL
+57 LLNFYTRENY
-67 IGYNYEPFYAR
+67 IGFNYEPFYMR

-85 AISATEAQIKRTHSG
+85 AISSTEAQIKRTHSG

-114 FPMLGMGESRESA
+114 FPLISAGEDTKKLQA
-127 ADLMRLVR
+127 VVR
-135 ESGLEYVYK
+135 ESGLEQVYK
-144 NEQLP
+144 DEQLP

-164 KDVSDYPSAEYIT
+164 KDVSDYPSVEYVSAEN
-177 AEDVDFVYKN
+177 VDFIYKN
-187 GKVVGVIFKN
+187 GKIIGIVFKN
-197 YYTSDKKRYMLLETR
+197 YYTSDKKRYLLLETR
-212 RIAYKTAAETPE
+212 SIEWKPNSAAAAEG
-224 ASSAVDDSHAYAY
+224 S
-237 AGARGNNIYTRTHA
+237 
-251 CAREG
+251 EG

-261 IENELYEMPTNMRRD
+261 ITNELYELPTNTAAGD
-276 DNTPLKKVELSSVPE
+276 DDTLLKKVDLKSVSELESVE
-291 LASIQERIEIGP
+291 ERIEIGP

-315 GNTSKQWGYG
+315 GNTSRQWGYG

-332 VDLFDDL
+332 IDLFDDL

-350 RLSTPIEYIN
+350 RLSTPIEYID
-360 EEYLDR
+360 EEYLER
-366 DKNGLPKKPQAY
+366 DKNGLPKKPKAY
-378 DRKYVMMQGQK
+378 DRKYVMMKGQK
-389 NGDGVSVG
+389 NGDGVSTG
-397 QPVQVTQ
+397 QPVQITQ
-404 PAIDFTRY
+404 PSVEFSRY
-412 SDHAIQILLQI
+412 SDHAVQILLQI
-423 LNGILSPATLGIDVA
+423 LNGILSPATLGIDIA

-459 LISGE
+459 LINGE
-464 EEILRSLLQQLL
+464 ERILRSLMEQML

-482 DTGAIT
+482 DTGAVSVHS
-488 TREYDI
+488 YDI

-531 YGDTLSSEERAAEK
+531 YGDTLSDEERAAEK

-550 SRQARTEAYANA
+550 ARQARTEAYSNA

-573 DNIFDRNGKDE
+573 DNIFDRK
-584 G
+584 

>member
-1 MTIFE
+1 MTILE
-6 RMRARIRN
+6 RMRARIRG
-14 VGGNVIKTD
+14 VAGSVLKTK
-23 RPDDERTTFIN
+23 RPDDDRTTFIN
-34 DSESLGRMKL
+34 DNEKLGRMKL
-44 KEYDVWYD
+44 KEYNVWYD

-57 LLNFYTRQDL
+57 LLNFYTRENY
-67 IGYNYEPFYAR
+67 IGFNYEPFYMR

-85 AISATEAQIKRTHSG
+85 AISSTEAQIKRTHSG

-114 FPMLGMGESRESA
+114 FPLISA
-127 ADLMRLVR
+127 GDDTKKLQAVVR
-135 ESGLEYVYK
+135 ESGLEQVYK
-144 NEQLP
+144 DEQLP

-164 KDVSDYPSAEYIT
+164 KDVSDYPSVEYVSAEN
-177 AEDVDFVYKN
+177 VDFIYKN
-187 GKVVGVIFKN
+187 GKIIGIVFKN
-197 YYTSDKKRYMLLETR
+197 YYTSDKKRYLLLETR
-212 RIAYKTAAETPE
+212 SIEWRPNNAAAEG
-224 ASSAVDDSHAYAY
+224 S
-237 AGARGNNIYTRTHA
+237 
-251 CAREG
+251 EG

-261 IENELYEMPTNMRRD
+261 ITNELYELPMNMAATD
-276 DNTPLKKVELSSVPE
+276 DDTPLKKVDLKTVPA
-291 LASIQERIEIGP
+291 LASVEERIEIGP

-315 GNTSKQWGYG
+315 GNTSRQWGYG

-332 VDLFDDL
+332 IDLFDDL

-350 RLSTPIEYIN
+350 RLSTPIEYID
-360 EEYLDR
+360 EEYLER
-366 DKNGLPKKPQAY
+366 DKNGLPKKPKAY
-378 DRKYVMMQGQK
+378 DRKYVMMKGQK
-389 NGDGVSVG
+389 NGDGVSTG
-397 QPVQVTQ
+397 QPVQITQ
-404 PAIDFTRY
+404 PSVEFSRY
-412 SDHAIQILLQI
+412 SDHAVQILLQI
-423 LNGILSPATLGIDVA
+423 LNGILSPATLGIDIA

-459 LISGE
+459 LINGE
-464 EEILRSLLQQLL
+464 ERILRSLMEQML

-482 DTGAIT
+482 DTGAVSVHA
-488 TREYDI
+488 YDI

-531 YGDTLSSEERAAEK
+531 YGDTLSDEERAAEK

-550 SRQARTEAYANA
+550 ARKARTEAYSNA
-562 DGGGANTQGMI
+562 DGGGTNTQGMI
-573 DNIFDRNGKDE
+573 DNIFDRKE
-584 G
+584 

>member
-1 MTIFE
+1 MTILE
-6 RMRARIRN
+6 RMRARIRG
-14 VGGNVIKTD
+14 VAGSVLKTK
-23 RPDDERTTFIN
+23 RPDDDRTTFIN
-34 DSESLGRMKL
+34 DNEKLGRMKL
-44 KEYDVWYD
+44 KEYNVWYD

-57 LLNFYTRQDL
+57 LLNFYTRENY
-67 IGYNYEPFYAR
+67 IGFNYEPFYMR

-85 AISATEAQIKRTHSG
+85 AISSTEAQIKRTHSG

-114 FPMLGMGESRESA
+114 FPLISAGEDTNKLQA
-127 ADLMRLVR
+127 VVR
-135 ESGLEYVYK
+135 ESGLEQVYK
-144 NEQLP
+144 DEQLP

-164 KDVSDYPSAEYIT
+164 KDVSDYPSVEYVSAEN
-177 AEDVDFVYKN
+177 VDFIYKG
-187 GKVVGVIFKN
+187 GKIIGIVFKN
-197 YYTSDKKRYMLLETR
+197 YYTSDKKRYLLLETR
-212 RIAYKTAAETPE
+212 SIEWRPNNAAAAAEG
-224 ASSAVDDSHAYAY
+224 S
-237 AGARGNNIYTRTHA
+237 
-251 CAREG
+251 EG

-261 IENELYEMPTNMRRD
+261 ITNELYELPMNMAATD
-276 DNTPLKKVELSSVPE
+276 DDTPLKKVDLKTVPALDSVE
-291 LASIQERIEIGP
+291 ERIEIGP

-315 GNTSKQWGYG
+315 GNTSRQWGYG
-325 RSIFTGK
+325 PSIFTGK
-332 VDLFDDL
+332 IDLLDDFA
-339 DQALSQSSNAV
+339 QALSQSSNAV
-350 RLSTPIEYIN
+350 RLSTPIEYID

-378 DRKYVMMQGQK
+378 DRKYVMMKGQK
-389 NGDGVSVG
+389 NGDGLSTG
-397 QPVQVTQ
+397 QPVQITQ
-404 PAIDFTRY
+404 PSVEFSRY
-412 SDHAIQILLQI
+412 SDHAVQILLQI
-423 LNGILSPATLGIDVA
+423 LNGILSPATLGIDIA

-464 EEILRSLLQQLL
+464 ERILRSLMEQML

-482 DTGAIT
+482 DTGAVSVHT
-488 TREYDI
+488 YDI

-531 YGDTLSSEERAAEK
+531 YGDTLSDEERAAEK

-550 SRQARTEAYANA
+550 ARKARTEAYSNA

-573 DNIFDRNGKDE
+573 DNIFDRKNG
-584 G
+584 

>member
-1 MTIFE
+1 MTILE
-6 RMRARIRN
+6 RMRARIRG
-14 VGGNVIKTD
+14 VAGSVLKTK
-23 RPDDERTTFIN
+23 RPDDDRTTFIN
-34 DSESLGRMKL
+34 DNEKLGRMKL

-57 LLNFYTRQDL
+57 LLNFYTRENY
-67 IGYNYEPFYAR
+67 IGFNYEPFYMR

-85 AISATEAQIKRTHSG
+85 AISSTEAQIKRTHSG

-114 FPMLGMGESRESA
+114 FPLISAGEDTKKLQA
-127 ADLMRLVR
+127 VVK
-135 ESGLEYVYK
+135 ESGLEQVYK
-144 NEQLP
+144 DEQLP

-164 KDVSDYPSAEYIT
+164 KDVSDYPSVEYVSAEN
-177 AEDVDFVYKN
+177 VDFIYKG
-187 GKVVGVIFKN
+187 GKIIGIVFKN
-197 YYTSDKKRYMLLETR
+197 YYTSDKKRYLLLETR
-212 RIAYKTAAETPE
+212 SIEWKPNSSAAEG
-224 ASSAVDDSHAYAY
+224 S
-237 AGARGNNIYTRTHA
+237 
-251 CAREG
+251 EG

-261 IENELYEMPTNMRRD
+261 ITNELYELPMNMAATD
-276 DNTPLKKVELSSVPE
+276 DDTPLKKVDLKTVPALDSVE
-291 LASIQERIEIGP
+291 ERIEIGP

-315 GNTSKQWGYG
+315 GNTSRQWGYG

-332 VDLFDDL
+332 IDLFDDL

-350 RLSTPIEYIN
+350 RLSTPIEYID
-360 EEYLDR
+360 EEYLER
-366 DKNGLPKKPQAY
+366 DKNGLPKKPKAY
-378 DRKYVMMQGQK
+378 DRKYVMMKGQK
-389 NGDGVSVG
+389 NGDGVATG
-397 QPVQVTQ
+397 QPVQITQ
-404 PAIDFTRY
+404 PSVEFSRY
-412 SDHAIQILLQI
+412 SDHAVQILLQI
-423 LNGILSPATLGIDVA
+423 LNGILSPATLGIDIA

-459 LISGE
+459 LINGE
-464 EEILRSLLQQLL
+464 ERILRSLMEQML

-482 DTGAIT
+482 DTGAVSVHS
-488 TREYDI
+488 YDI

-531 YGDTLSSEERAAEK
+531 YGDTLSEEERAAEK

-550 SRQARTEAYANA
+550 ARQARTEAYSNA
-562 DGGGANTQGMI
+562 GGDGTNTKGMI
-573 DNIFDRNGKDE
+573 DNIFDRKNG
-584 G
+584 

>member
-1 MTIFE
+1 MTILE
-6 RMRARIRN
+6 RMRARIRG
-14 VGGNVIKTD
+14 VAGSVLKTK
-23 RPDDERTTFIN
+23 RPDDDRTTFIN
-34 DSESLGRMKL
+34 DNEKLGRMKL

-57 LLNFYTRQDL
+57 LLNFYTRENY
-67 IGYNYEPFYAR
+67 IGFNYEPFYMR

-85 AISATEAQIKRTHSG
+85 AISSTEAQIKRTHSG

-114 FPMLGMGESRESA
+114 FPLISAGEDTNKLQA
-127 ADLMRLVR
+127 VVR
-135 ESGLEYVYK
+135 ESGLEQVYK
-144 NEQLP
+144 DEQLP

-164 KDVSDYPSAEYIT
+164 KDVSDYPSVEYVSAEN
-177 AEDVDFVYKN
+177 VDFIYKN
-187 GKVVGVIFKN
+187 GKIIGIVFKN
-197 YYTSDKKRYMLLETR
+197 YYTSDKKRYLLLETR
-212 RIAYKTAAETPE
+212 SIEWKPNSADAAEG
-224 ASSAVDDSHAYAY
+224 S
-237 AGARGNNIYTRTHA
+237 
-251 CAREG
+251 EG

-261 IENELYEMPTNMRRD
+261 ITNELYELPMNMTATD
-276 DNTPLKKVELSSVPE
+276 DDTPLKKVDLKTVPE
-291 LASIQERIEIGP
+291 LESVEERIEIGP

-315 GNTSKQWGYG
+315 GNTSRQWGYG

-332 VDLFDDL
+332 IDLFDDL

-350 RLSTPIEYIN
+350 RLSTPIEYID
-360 EEYLDR
+360 EEYLER
-366 DKNGLPKKPQAY
+366 DKNGLPKKPKAY
-378 DRKYVMMQGQK
+378 DRKYVMMKGQK
-389 NGDGVSVG
+389 NGDGVSTG
-397 QPVQVTQ
+397 QPVQITQ
-404 PAIDFTRY
+404 PSVEFSRY
-412 SDHAIQILLQI
+412 SDHAVQILLQI
-423 LNGILSPATLGIDVA
+423 LNGILSPATLGIDIA

-459 LISGE
+459 LINGE
-464 EEILRSLLQQLL
+464 ERILRSLMEQML

-482 DTGAIT
+482 DTGAVSVHS
-488 TREYDI
+488 YDI

-531 YGDTLSSEERAAEK
+531 YGDTLSAEERAAEK

-550 SRQARTEAYANA
+550 ARQARTEAYSNA

-573 DNIFDRNGKDE
+573 DNIFDRKNG
-584 G
+584 

>member
-1 MTIFE
+1 MTILE
-6 RMRARIRN
+6 RMRARVRGIAGS
-14 VGGNVIKTD
+14 VLKTK
-23 RPDDERTTFIN
+23 RPDDDRTTFIN
-34 DSESLGRMKL
+34 DNEKLGRMKL

-57 LLNFYTRQDL
+57 LLNFYTRENY
-67 IGYNYEPFYAR
+67 IGFNYEPFYMR

-85 AISATEAQIKRTHSG
+85 AISSTEAQIKRTHSG

-114 FPMLGMGESRESA
+114 FPLISA
-127 ADLMRLVR
+127 GDDTKKLQAVVK
-135 ESGLEYVYK
+135 ESGLEQVYK
-144 NEQLP
+144 DEQLP

-164 KDVSDYPSAEYIT
+164 KDVSDYPSVEYVSAEN
-177 AEDVDFVYKN
+177 VDFIYKN
-187 GKVVGVIFKN
+187 GKIIGIVFKN
-197 YYTSDKKRYMLLETR
+197 YYTSDKKRYLLLETR
-212 RIAYKTAAETPE
+212 SIEWKPNSAAAAEG
-224 ASSAVDDSHAYAY
+224 S
-237 AGARGNNIYTRTHA
+237 
-251 CAREG
+251 EG

-261 IENELYEMPTNMRRD
+261 ITNELYELPTNTAAGD
-276 DNTPLKKVELSSVPE
+276 DDTLLKKVDLKTVSALESVE
-291 LASIQERIEIGP
+291 ERIEIGP

-308 AVPCVLL
+308 AVPCILL
-315 GNTSKQWGYG
+315 GNTSRQWGYG

-332 VDLFDDL
+332 IDLFDDL

-350 RLSTPIEYIN
+350 RLSTPIEYID
-360 EEYLDR
+360 EEYLER
-366 DKNGLPKKPQAY
+366 DKNGLPKKPKAY
-378 DRKYVMMQGQK
+378 DRKYIMMKGQK
-389 NGDGVSVG
+389 NGDGLSTG
-397 QPVQVTQ
+397 QPVQITQ
-404 PAIDFTRY
+404 PSVEFSRY
-412 SDHAIQILLQI
+412 SDHAVQILLQI
-423 LNGILSPATLGIDVA
+423 LNGILSPATLGIDIA

-459 LISGE
+459 LINGE
-464 EEILRSLLQQLL
+464 ERILRSLMEQML

-482 DTGAIT
+482 DTGAVSVHS
-488 TREYDI
+488 YDI

-531 YGDTLSSEERAAEK
+531 YGDTLSDEERAAEK

-550 SRQARTEAYANA
+550 ARKARTEAYSNA

-573 DNIFDRNGKDE
+573 DNIFDRKNG
-584 G
+584 

>member
-1 MTIFE
+1 MTILE
-6 RMRARIRN
+6 RMRARIRG
-14 VGGNVIKTD
+14 VAGSVLKTK
-23 RPDDERTTFIN
+23 RPDDDRTTFIN
-34 DSESLGRMKL
+34 DNEKLGRMKL

-57 LLNFYTRQDL
+57 LLNFYTRENY
-67 IGYNYEPFYAR
+67 IGFNYEPFYMR

-85 AISATEAQIKRTHSG
+85 AISSTEAQIKRTHSG

-114 FPMLGMGESRESA
+114 FPLISAGENTNKLQA
-127 ADLMRLVR
+127 VVR
-135 ESGLEYVYK
+135 ESGLEQVYK
-144 NEQLP
+144 DEQLP

-164 KDVSDYPSAEYIT
+164 KDVSDYPSVEYVSAEN
-177 AEDVDFVYKN
+177 VDFIYKN
-187 GKVVGVIFKN
+187 GKIIGIVFKN
-197 YYTSDKKRYMLLETR
+197 YYTSDKKRYLLLETR
-212 RIAYKTAAETPE
+212 SIEWKPNSAAD
-224 ASSAVDDSHAYAY
+224 AKGS
-237 AGARGNNIYTRTHA
+237 
-251 CAREG
+251 EG

-261 IENELYEMPTNMRRD
+261 ITNELYELPTNTAAGD
-276 DNTPLKKVELSSVPE
+276 DDTLLKKVDLKSVPE
-291 LASIQERIEIGP
+291 LETVEERIEIGP

-315 GNTSKQWGYG
+315 GNTSRQWGYG

-332 VDLFDDL
+332 IDLFDDL

-350 RLSTPIEYIN
+350 RLSTPIEYID
-360 EEYLDR
+360 EEYLER
-366 DKNGLPKKPQAY
+366 DKNGLPKKPKAY
-378 DRKYVMMQGQK
+378 DRKYVMMKGQK
-389 NGDGVSVG
+389 NGDGVATG
-397 QPVQVTQ
+397 QPVQITQ
-404 PAIDFTRY
+404 PSVEFSRY
-412 SDHAIQILLQI
+412 SDHAVQILLQI
-423 LNGILSPATLGIDVA
+423 LNGILSPATLGIDIA

-459 LISGE
+459 LINGE
-464 EEILRSLLQQLL
+464 ERILRSLMEQML

-482 DTGAIT
+482 DTGAVSAHS
-488 TREYDI
+488 YDI

-531 YGDTLSSEERAAEK
+531 YGDTLSEEERAAEK

-550 SRQARTEAYANA
+550 ARQARTEAYSNA

-573 DNIFDRNGKDE
+573 DNIFDRKNG
-584 G
+584 

>member
-1 MTIFE
+1 MTILE
-6 RMRARIRN
+6 KLRARIRG
-14 VGGNVIKTD
+14 VAGSVLKTK
-23 RPDDERTTFIN
+23 RPDDDRTTFIN
-34 DSESLGRMKL
+34 DNEKLGRMKL

-57 LLNFYTRQDL
+57 LLNFYTRENY
-67 IGYNYEPFYAR
+67 IGFNYEPFYMR

-85 AISATEAQIKRTHSG
+85 AISSTEAQIKRTHSG

-114 FPMLGMGESRESA
+114 FPLISAGEDTKKLQA
-127 ADLMRLVR
+127 VVR
-135 ESGLEYVYK
+135 ESGLEQVYK
-144 NEQLP
+144 DEQLP

-164 KDVSDYPSAEYIT
+164 KDVSDYPSVEYVSAEN
-177 AEDVDFVYKN
+177 VDFIYKN
-187 GKVVGVIFKN
+187 GKIIGIVFKN
-197 YYTSDKKRYMLLETR
+197 YYTSDKKRYLLLETR
-212 RIAYKTAAETPE
+212 SIEWKPNSSAAEG
-224 ASSAVDDSHAYAY
+224 S
-237 AGARGNNIYTRTHA
+237 
-251 CAREG
+251 EG

-261 IENELYEMPTNMRRD
+261 ITNELYELPMNTAAGD
-276 DNTPLKKVELSSVPE
+276 DDTLLKKVDLKSVPE
-291 LASIQERIEIGP
+291 LETVEERIEIGP

-315 GNTSKQWGYG
+315 GNTSRQWGYG

-332 VDLFDDL
+332 IDLFDDL

-350 RLSTPIEYIN
+350 RLSTPIEYID
-360 EEYLDR
+360 EEYLER
-366 DKNGLPKKPQAY
+366 DKNGLPKKPKAY
-378 DRKYVMMQGQK
+378 DRKYVMMKGQK
-389 NGDGVSVG
+389 NGDGVATG
-397 QPVQVTQ
+397 QPVQITQ
-404 PAIDFTRY
+404 PSVEFSRY
-412 SDHAIQILLQI
+412 SDHAVQILLQI
-423 LNGILSPATLGIDVA
+423 LNGILSPATLGIDIA

-459 LISGE
+459 LINGE
-464 EEILRSLLQQLL
+464 ERILRSLMEQML

-482 DTGAIT
+482 DTGAVSVHS
-488 TREYDI
+488 YDI

-531 YGDTLSSEERAAEK
+531 YGDTLSEEERAAEK

-550 SRQARTEAYANA
+550 ARKARTEAYSNA

-573 DNIFDRNGKDE
+573 DNIFDRKE
-584 G
+584 

>member
-1 MTIFE
+1 MTILE
-6 RMRARIRN
+6 RMRARIRG
-14 VGGNVIKTD
+14 VAGSVLKTK
-23 RPDDERTTFIN
+23 RPDDDRTTFIN
-34 DSESLGRMKL
+34 DNEKLGRMKL

-57 LLNFYTRQDL
+57 LLNFYTRENY
-67 IGYNYEPFYAR
+67 IGFNYEPFYMR

-85 AISATEAQIKRTHSG
+85 AISSTEAQIKRTHSG

-114 FPMLGMGESRESA
+114 FPLISAGEDTNKLQA
-127 ADLMRLVR
+127 VVR
-135 ESGLEYVYK
+135 ESGLEQVYK
-144 NEQLP
+144 DEQLP

-164 KDVSDYPSAEYIT
+164 KDVSDYPSVEYVSAEN
-177 AEDVDFVYKN
+177 VDFIYKN
-187 GKVVGVIFKN
+187 GKIIGIVFKN
-197 YYTSDKKRYMLLETR
+197 YYTSDKKRYLLLETR
-212 RIAYKTAAETPE
+212 SIEWKPNSSAAEG
-224 ASSAVDDSHAYAY
+224 S
-237 AGARGNNIYTRTHA
+237 
-251 CAREG
+251 EG

-261 IENELYEMPTNMRRD
+261 ITNELYELPMNMAATD
-276 DNTPLKKVELSSVPE
+276 DDTPLKKVDLKTVPE
-291 LASIQERIEIGP
+291 LESVEERIEIGP

-315 GNTSKQWGYG
+315 GNTSRQWGYG

-332 VDLFDDL
+332 IDLFDDL

-350 RLSTPIEYIN
+350 RLSTPIEYID
-360 EEYLDR
+360 EEYLER
-366 DKNGLPKKPQAY
+366 DKNGLPKKPKAY
-378 DRKYVMMQGQK
+378 DRKYVMMKGQK
-389 NGDGVSVG
+389 NGDGLATG
-397 QPVQVTQ
+397 QPVQITQ
-404 PAIDFTRY
+404 PSIEFSRY
-412 SDHAIQILLQI
+412 SDHAVQILLQI
-423 LNGILSPATLGIDVA
+423 LNGILSPATLGIDIA

-459 LISGE
+459 LINGE
-464 EEILRSLLQQLL
+464 ERILRSLMEQML

-482 DTGAIT
+482 DTGAVSVHS
-488 TREYDI
+488 YDI

-531 YGDTLSSEERAAEK
+531 YGDTLSEEERAAEK

-550 SRQARTEAYANA
+550 ARKARTEAYSNA

-573 DNIFDRNGKDE
+573 DNIFDRKE
-584 G
+584 

>member
-1 MTIFE
+1 MTILE
-6 RMRARIRN
+6 RMRARIRG
-14 VGGNVIKTD
+14 VAGSVLKTK
-23 RPDDERTTFIN
+23 RPDDDRTTFIN
-34 DSESLGRMKL
+34 DNEKLGRMKL

-57 LLNFYTRQDL
+57 LLNFYTRENY
-67 IGYNYEPFYAR
+67 IGFNYEPFYMR

-85 AISATEAQIKRTHSG
+85 AISSTEAQIKRTHSG

-114 FPMLGMGESRESA
+114 FPLISAGEDTNKLQA
-127 ADLMRLVR
+127 VVR
-135 ESGLEYVYK
+135 ESGLEQVYK
-144 NEQLP
+144 DEQLP

-164 KDVSDYPSAEYIT
+164 KDVSDYPSVEYVSAEN
-177 AEDVDFVYKN
+177 VDFIYKG
-187 GKVVGVIFKN
+187 GKIIGIVFKN
-197 YYTSDKKRYMLLETR
+197 YYTSDKKRYLLLETR
-212 RIAYKTAAETPE
+212 SIEWKPNSAAAAEG
-224 ASSAVDDSHAYAY
+224 S
-237 AGARGNNIYTRTHA
+237 
-251 CAREG
+251 EG

-261 IENELYEMPTNMRRD
+261 ITNELYELPTNTAAGD
-276 DNTPLKKVELSSVPE
+276 DDTLLKKVDLKSVSELESVE
-291 LASIQERIEIGP
+291 ERIEIGP

-315 GNTSKQWGYG
+315 GNTSRQWGYG

-332 VDLFDDL
+332 IDLFDDL

-350 RLSTPIEYIN
+350 RLSTPIEYID
-360 EEYLDR
+360 EEYLER
-366 DKNGLPKKPQAY
+366 DKNGLPKKPKAY
-378 DRKYVMMQGQK
+378 DRKYIMMKGQK
-389 NGDGVSVG
+389 NGDGLSTG
-397 QPVQVTQ
+397 QPVQITQ
-404 PAIDFTRY
+404 PSVEFSRY
-412 SDHAIQILLQI
+412 SDHAVQILLQI
-423 LNGILSPATLGIDVA
+423 LNGILSPATLGIDIA

-459 LISGE
+459 LINGE
-464 EEILRSLLQQLL
+464 ERILRSLMEQML

-482 DTGAIT
+482 DTGAVSVHS
-488 TREYDI
+488 YDI

-531 YGDTLSSEERAAEK
+531 YGDTLSEEERAAEK

-550 SRQARTEAYANA
+550 ARQARTEAYSNA

-573 DNIFDRNGKDE
+573 DNIFDRK
-584 G
+584 

>member
-1 MTIFE
+1 MTILE
-6 RMRARIRN
+6 RMRARIRG
-14 VGGNVIKTD
+14 VAGSVLKTK
-23 RPDDERTTFIN
+23 RPDDDRTTFIN
-34 DSESLGRMKL
+34 DNEKLGRMKL

-57 LLNFYTRQDL
+57 LLNFYTRENY
-67 IGYNYEPFYAR
+67 IGFNYEPFYMR

-85 AISATEAQIKRTHSG
+85 AISSTEAQIKRTHSG

-114 FPMLGMGESRESA
+114 FPLISAGEDTNKLQA
-127 ADLMRLVR
+127 VVK
-135 ESGLEYVYK
+135 ESGLEQVYK
-144 NEQLP
+144 DEQLP

-164 KDVSDYPSAEYIT
+164 KDVSDYPSVEYVSAEN
-177 AEDVDFVYKN
+177 VDFIYKG
-187 GKVVGVIFKN
+187 GKIIGIVFKN
-197 YYTSDKKRYMLLETR
+197 YYTSDKKRYLLLETR
-212 RIAYKTAAETPE
+212 SIEWKPNSAAAEG
-224 ASSAVDDSHAYAY
+224 S
-237 AGARGNNIYTRTHA
+237 
-251 CAREG
+251 EG

-261 IENELYEMPTNMRRD
+261 ITNELYELPMNMAATD
-276 DNTPLKKVELSSVPE
+276 DDTPLKKVDLKTVSELESVE
-291 LASIQERIEIGP
+291 ERIEIGP

-315 GNTSKQWGYG
+315 GNTSRQWGYG

-332 VDLFDDL
+332 IDLFDDL

-350 RLSTPIEYIN
+350 RLSTPIEYID
-360 EEYLDR
+360 EEYLER
-366 DKNGLPKKPQAY
+366 DKNGLPKKPKAY
-378 DRKYVMMQGQK
+378 DRKYVMMKGQK
-389 NGDGVSVG
+389 NGDGVSTG
-397 QPVQVTQ
+397 QPVQITQ
-404 PAIDFTRY
+404 PSVEFSRY
-412 SDHAIQILLQI
+412 SDHAVQILLQI
-423 LNGILSPATLGIDVA
+423 LNGILSPATLGIDIA

-459 LISGE
+459 LINGE
-464 EEILRSLLQQLL
+464 ERILRSLMEQML

-482 DTGAIT
+482 DTGAVSVHS
-488 TREYDI
+488 YDI

-531 YGDTLSSEERAAEK
+531 YGDTLSEEERAAEK

-550 SRQARTEAYANA
+550 ARQARTEAYSNA

-573 DNIFDRNGKDE
+573 DNIFDRKNG
-584 G
+584 

>member
-1 MTIFE
+1 MTILE
-6 RMRARIRN
+6 RMRARIRG
-14 VGGNVIKTD
+14 VAGSVLKTK
-23 RPDDERTTFIN
+23 RPDDDRTTFIN
-34 DSESLGRMKL
+34 DNEKLGRMKL

-57 LLNFYTRQDL
+57 LLNFYTRENY
-67 IGYNYEPFYAR
+67 IGFNYEPFYMR

-85 AISATEAQIKRTHSG
+85 AISSTEAQIKRTHSG

-114 FPMLGMGESRESA
+114 FPLISAGEDTNKLQAVVKES
-127 ADLMRLVR
+127 
-135 ESGLEYVYK
+135 ELEQVYK
-144 NEQLP
+144 DEQLP

-164 KDVSDYPSAEYIT
+164 KDVSDYPSVEYVSAEN
-177 AEDVDFVYKN
+177 VDFIYKS
-187 GKVVGVIFKN
+187 GKIIGIVFKN
-197 YYTSDKKRYMLLETR
+197 YYTSDKKRYLLLETR
-212 RIAYKTAAETPE
+212 SIEWKPNNAAAAEG
-224 ASSAVDDSHAYAY
+224 S
-237 AGARGNNIYTRTHA
+237 
-251 CAREG
+251 EG

-261 IENELYEMPTNMRRD
+261 ITNELYELPMNMAATD
-276 DNTPLKKVELSSVPE
+276 DDTPLKKVDLKTVPE
-291 LASIQERIEIGP
+291 LESVEERIEIGP

-315 GNTSKQWGYG
+315 GNTSRQWGYG

-332 VDLFDDL
+332 IDLFDDL

-350 RLSTPIEYIN
+350 RLSTPIEYID
-360 EEYLDR
+360 EEYLER
-366 DKNGLPKKPQAY
+366 DNNGLPKKPKAY
-378 DRKYVMMQGQK
+378 DRKYVMMKGQK
-389 NGDGVSVG
+389 NGDGLATG
-397 QPVQVTQ
+397 QPVQITQ
-404 PAIDFTRY
+404 PSIEFSRY
-412 SDHAIQILLQI
+412 SDHAVQILLQI
-423 LNGILSPATLGIDVA
+423 LNGILSPATLGIDIA

-459 LISGE
+459 LINGE
-464 EEILRSLLQQLL
+464 ERILRSLMEQML

-482 DTGAIT
+482 DTGAVSVHA
-488 TREYDI
+488 YDI

-531 YGDTLSSEERAAEK
+531 YGDTLSAEEREAEK

-550 SRQARTEAYANA
+550 ARQARTEAYSNA

-573 DNIFDRNGKDE
+573 DNIFDRKE
-584 G
+584 

>member
-1 MTIFE
+1 MTILE
-6 RMRARIRN
+6 RMRARIRG
-14 VGGNVIKTD
+14 VAGSVLKTK
-23 RPDDERTTFIN
+23 RPDDDRTTFIN
-34 DSESLGRMKL
+34 DNEKLGRMKL
-44 KEYDVWYD
+44 KEYNVWYD

-57 LLNFYTRQDL
+57 LLNFYTRENY
-67 IGYNYEPFYAR
+67 IGFNYEPFYMR

-85 AISATEAQIKRTHSG
+85 AISSTEAQIKRTHSG

-114 FPMLGMGESRESA
+114 FPLISAGEDTNKLQA
-127 ADLMRLVR
+127 VVR
-135 ESGLEYVYK
+135 ESGLEQVYK
-144 NEQLP
+144 DEQLP

-164 KDVSDYPSAEYIT
+164 KDVSDYPSVEYVSAEN
-177 AEDVDFVYKN
+177 VDFIYKG
-187 GKVVGVIFKN
+187 GKIIGIVFKN
-197 YYTSDKKRYMLLETR
+197 YYTSDKKRYLLLETR
-212 RIAYKTAAETPE
+212 SIEWKPNSSAAEG
-224 ASSAVDDSHAYAY
+224 S
-237 AGARGNNIYTRTHA
+237 
-251 CAREG
+251 EG

-261 IENELYEMPTNMRRD
+261 ITNELYELPMNMAATD
-276 DNTPLKKVELSSVPE
+276 DDTPLKKVDLKTVPALDSVE
-291 LASIQERIEIGP
+291 ERIEIGP

-315 GNTSKQWGYG
+315 GNTSRQWGYG

-332 VDLFDDL
+332 IDLFDDL

-350 RLSTPIEYIN
+350 RLSTPIEYID
-360 EEYLDR
+360 EEYLER
-366 DKNGLPKKPQAY
+366 DKNGLPKKPKAY
-378 DRKYVMMQGQK
+378 DRKYVMMKGQK
-389 NGDGVSVG
+389 NGDGLATG
-397 QPVQVTQ
+397 QPVQITQ
-404 PAIDFTRY
+404 PSVEFSRY
-412 SDHAIQILLQI
+412 SDHAVQILLQI
-423 LNGILSPATLGIDVA
+423 LNGILSPATLGIDIA

-459 LISGE
+459 LINGE
-464 EEILRSLLQQLL
+464 ERILRSLMEQML

-482 DTGAIT
+482 DTGAVSVHS
-488 TREYDI
+488 YDI

-531 YGDTLSSEERAAEK
+531 YGDTLSDEERAAEK

-550 SRQARTEAYANA
+550 ARQARTEAYSNA
-562 DGGGANTQGMI
+562 DGGGTNTKGMI
-573 DNIFDRNGKDE
+573 DNIFDRKE
-584 G
+584 

>member
-1 MTIFE
+1 MTILE
-6 RMRARIRN
+6 RMRARIRG
-14 VGGNVIKTD
+14 VAGSVLKTK
-23 RPDDERTTFIN
+23 RPDDDRTTFIN
-34 DSESLGRMKL
+34 DNEKLGRMKL
-44 KEYDVWYD
+44 KEYNVWYD

-57 LLNFYTRQDL
+57 LLNFYTRENY
-67 IGYNYEPFYAR
+67 IGFNYEPFYMR

-85 AISATEAQIKRTHSG
+85 AISSTEAQIKRTHSG

-114 FPMLGMGESRESA
+114 FPLISAGENTKNLQA
-127 ADLMRLVR
+127 VVK
-135 ESGLEYVYK
+135 ESGLEQVYK
-144 NEQLP
+144 DEQLP

-164 KDVSDYPSAEYIT
+164 KDVSDYPSVEYVSAEN
-177 AEDVDFVYKN
+177 VDFIYKS
-187 GKVVGVIFKN
+187 GKIIGIVFKN
-197 YYTSDKKRYMLLETR
+197 YYTSDKKRYLLLETR
-212 RIAYKTAAETPE
+212 SIEWKPNSAAAEG
-224 ASSAVDDSHAYAY
+224 S
-237 AGARGNNIYTRTHA
+237 
-251 CAREG
+251 EG

-261 IENELYEMPTNMRRD
+261 ITNELYELPMNMAATD
-276 DNTPLKKVELSSVPE
+276 DDTPLKKVDLKTVPALDSVE
-291 LASIQERIEIGP
+291 ERIEIGP

-315 GNTSKQWGYG
+315 GNTSRQWGYG

-332 VDLFDDL
+332 IDLFDDL

-350 RLSTPIEYIN
+350 RLSTPIEYID
-360 EEYLDR
+360 EEYLER
-366 DKNGLPKKPQAY
+366 DKNGLPKKPKAY
-378 DRKYVMMQGQK
+378 DRKYVMMKGQK
-389 NGDGVSVG
+389 NGDGVATG
-397 QPVQVTQ
+397 QPVQITQ
-404 PAIDFTRY
+404 PSVEFSRY
-412 SDHAIQILLQI
+412 SDHAVQILLQI
-423 LNGILSPATLGIDVA
+423 LNGILSPATLGIDIA

-459 LISGE
+459 LINGE
-464 EEILRSLLQQLL
+464 ERILRSLMEQML

-482 DTGAIT
+482 DTGAVSVHS
-488 TREYDI
+488 YDI

-531 YGDTLSSEERAAEK
+531 YGDTLSEEERAAEK

-550 SRQARTEAYANA
+550 ARQARTEAYSNA

-573 DNIFDRNGKDE
+573 DNIFDRKNG
-584 G
+584 

>member
-1 MTIFE
+1 MTILE
-6 RMRARIRN
+6 RMRARIRG
-14 VGGNVIKTD
+14 VAGSVLKTK
-23 RPDDERTTFIN
+23 RPDDDRTTFIN
-34 DSESLGRMKL
+34 DNEKLGRMKL

-57 LLNFYTRQDL
+57 LLNFYTRENY
-67 IGYNYEPFYAR
+67 IGFNYEPFYMR

-85 AISATEAQIKRTHSG
+85 AISSTEAQIKRTHSG

-114 FPMLGMGESRESA
+114 FPLISAGEDTNKLQA
-127 ADLMRLVR
+127 VVR
-135 ESGLEYVYK
+135 ESGLEQVYK
-144 NEQLP
+144 DEQLP

-164 KDVSDYPSAEYIT
+164 KDVSDYPSVEYVSAEN
-177 AEDVDFVYKN
+177 VDFIYKN
-187 GKVVGVIFKN
+187 GKIIGIVFKN
-197 YYTSDKKRYMLLETR
+197 YYTSDKKRYLLLETR
-212 RIAYKTAAETPE
+212 SIEWKPNSAAAEG
-224 ASSAVDDSHAYAY
+224 S
-237 AGARGNNIYTRTHA
+237 
-251 CAREG
+251 EG

-261 IENELYEMPTNMRRD
+261 ITNELYELPMNMAATD
-276 DNTPLKKVELSSVPE
+276 DDTPLKKVDLKTVPE
-291 LASIQERIEIGP
+291 LESVEERIEIGP

-315 GNTSKQWGYG
+315 GNTSRQWGYG

-332 VDLFDDL
+332 IDLFDDL

-350 RLSTPIEYIN
+350 RLSTPIEYID
-360 EEYLDR
+360 EEYLER
-366 DKNGLPKKPQAY
+366 DKNGLPKKPKAY
-378 DRKYVMMQGQK
+378 DRKYVMMKGQK
-389 NGDGVSVG
+389 NGDGLATG
-397 QPVQVTQ
+397 QPVQITQ
-404 PAIDFTRY
+404 PSVEFSRY
-412 SDHAIQILLQI
+412 SDHAVQILLQI
-423 LNGILSPATLGIDVA
+423 LNGILSPATLGIDIA

-459 LISGE
+459 LINGE
-464 EEILRSLLQQLL
+464 ERILRSLMEQML

-482 DTGAIT
+482 DTGAVSVHA
-488 TREYDI
+488 YDI

-531 YGDTLSSEERAAEK
+531 YGDTLSEEERAAEK

-550 SRQARTEAYANA
+550 ARQARTEAYSNA

-573 DNIFDRNGKDE
+573 DNIFDRKNG
-584 G
+584 

>member
-1 MTIFE
+1 MTILE
-6 RMRARIRN
+6 RMRARIRG
-14 VGGNVIKTD
+14 VAGSVLKTK
-23 RPDDERTTFIN
+23 RPDDDRTTFIN
-34 DSESLGRMKL
+34 DNEKLGRMKL

-57 LLNFYTRQDL
+57 LLNFYTRENY
-67 IGYNYEPFYAR
+67 IGFNYEPFYMR

-85 AISATEAQIKRTHSG
+85 AISSTEAQIKRTHSG

-114 FPMLGMGESRESA
+114 FPLISAGEDTKKLQA
-127 ADLMRLVR
+127 VVR
-135 ESGLEYVYK
+135 ESGLEQVYK
-144 NEQLP
+144 DEQLP

-164 KDVSDYPSAEYIT
+164 KDVSDYPSVEYVSAEN
-177 AEDVDFVYKN
+177 VDFIYKN
-187 GKVVGVIFKN
+187 GKIIGIVFKN
-197 YYTSDKKRYMLLETR
+197 YYTSDKKRYLLLETR
-212 RIAYKTAAETPE
+212 SIEWKPNSAAAEG
-224 ASSAVDDSHAYAY
+224 S
-237 AGARGNNIYTRTHA
+237 
-251 CAREG
+251 EG

-261 IENELYEMPTNMRRD
+261 ITNELYELPTNMAATD
-276 DNTPLKKVELSSVPE
+276 DDTPLKKVDLKTVPALDSVE
-291 LASIQERIEIGP
+291 ERIEIGP

-315 GNTSKQWGYG
+315 GNTSRQWGYG

-332 VDLFDDL
+332 IDLFDDL

-350 RLSTPIEYIN
+350 RLSTPIEYID
-360 EEYLDR
+360 EEYLER
-366 DKNGLPKKPQAY
+366 DKNGLPKKPKAY
-378 DRKYVMMQGQK
+378 DRKYVMMKGQK
-389 NGDGVSVG
+389 NGDGLATG
-397 QPVQVTQ
+397 QPVQITQ
-404 PAIDFTRY
+404 PSIEFSRY
-412 SDHAIQILLQI
+412 SDHAVQILLQI
-423 LNGILSPATLGIDVA
+423 LNGILSPATLGIDIA

-459 LISGE
+459 LINGE
-464 EEILRSLLQQLL
+464 ERILRSLLEQML

-482 DTGAIT
+482 DTGAVSVHS
-488 TREYDI
+488 YDI

-531 YGDTLSSEERAAEK
+531 YGDTLSAEERAAEK

-550 SRQARTEAYANA
+550 ARQARTEAYSNA

-573 DNIFDRNGKDE
+573 DNIFDRKNG
-584 G
+584 

>member
-1 MTIFE
+1 MTILE
-6 RMRARIRN
+6 RMRARIRG
-14 VGGNVIKTD
+14 VAGSVLKTK
-23 RPDDERTTFIN
+23 RPDDDRTTFIN
-34 DSESLGRMKL
+34 DNEKLGRMKL

-57 LLNFYTRQDL
+57 LLNFYTRENY
-67 IGYNYEPFYAR
+67 IGFNYEPFYMR

-85 AISATEAQIKRTHSG
+85 AISSTEAQIKRTHSG

-114 FPMLGMGESRESA
+114 FPLISAGEDTNKLQA
-127 ADLMRLVR
+127 VVR
-135 ESGLEYVYK
+135 ESGLEQVYK
-144 NEQLP
+144 DEQLP

-164 KDVSDYPSAEYIT
+164 KDVSDYPSVEYVSAEN
-177 AEDVDFVYKN
+177 VDFIYKN
-187 GKVVGVIFKN
+187 GKIIGIVFKN
-197 YYTSDKKRYMLLETR
+197 YYTSDKKRYLLLETR
-212 RIAYKTAAETPE
+212 SIEWRPNNAAAETE
-224 ASSAVDDSHAYAY
+224 RS
-237 AGARGNNIYTRTHA
+237 
-251 CAREG
+251 EG

-261 IENELYEMPTNMRRD
+261 ITNELYELPMNMAATD
-276 DNTPLKKVELSSVPE
+276 DDTPLKKVDLKTVSELDSVE
-291 LASIQERIEIGP
+291 ERIEIGP

-315 GNTSKQWGYG
+315 GNTSRQWGYG

-332 VDLFDDL
+332 IDLFDDL

-350 RLSTPIEYIN
+350 RLSTPIEYID
-360 EEYLDR
+360 EEYLER
-366 DKNGLPKKPQAY
+366 DKNGLPKKPKAY
-378 DRKYVMMQGQK
+378 DRKYVMMKGQK
-389 NGDGVSVG
+389 NGDGVATG
-397 QPVQVTQ
+397 QPVQITQ
-404 PAIDFTRY
+404 PSVEFSRY
-412 SDHAIQILLQI
+412 SDHAVQILLQI
-423 LNGILSPATLGIDVA
+423 LNGILSPATLGIDIA

-459 LISGE
+459 LINGE
-464 EEILRSLLQQLL
+464 ERILRSLMEQML

-482 DTGAIT
+482 DTGAVSVHT
-488 TREYDI
+488 YDI

-531 YGDTLSSEERAAEK
+531 YGDTLSEEERAAEK

-550 SRQARTEAYANA
+550 ARQARTEAYSNA

-573 DNIFDRNGKDE
+573 DNIFDRKNG
-584 G
+584 

>member
-1 MTIFE
+1 MTILE
-6 RMRARIRN
+6 RMRARIRG
-14 VGGNVIKTD
+14 VAGSVLKTK
-23 RPDDERTTFIN
+23 RPDDDRTTFIN
-34 DSESLGRMKL
+34 DNEKLGRMKL

-57 LLNFYTRQDL
+57 LLNFYTRENY
-67 IGYNYEPFYAR
+67 IGFNYEPFYMR

-85 AISATEAQIKRTHSG
+85 AISSTEAQIKRTHSG

-114 FPMLGMGESRESA
+114 FPLISAGEDTKKLQA
-127 ADLMRLVR
+127 VVR
-135 ESGLEYVYK
+135 ESGLEQVYK
-144 NEQLP
+144 DEQLP

-164 KDVSDYPSAEYIT
+164 KDVSDYPSVEYVSAEN
-177 AEDVDFVYKN
+177 VDFIYKN
-187 GKVVGVIFKN
+187 GKIIGIVFKN
-197 YYTSDKKRYMLLETR
+197 YYTSDKKRYLLLETR
-212 RIAYKTAAETPE
+212 SIEWKPNSAAAEG
-224 ASSAVDDSHAYAY
+224 S
-237 AGARGNNIYTRTHA
+237 
-251 CAREG
+251 EG

-261 IENELYEMPTNMRRD
+261 ITNELYELPMNMAATD
-276 DNTPLKKVELSSVPE
+276 DDTPLKKVDLKTVPE
-291 LASIQERIEIGP
+291 LESVEERIEIGP

-315 GNTSKQWGYG
+315 GNTSRQWGYG

-332 VDLFDDL
+332 IDLFDDL

-350 RLSTPIEYIN
+350 RLSTPIEYID
-360 EEYLDR
+360 EEYLER
-366 DKNGLPKKPQAY
+366 DKNGLPKKPKAY
-378 DRKYVMMQGQK
+378 DRKYVMMKGQK
-389 NGDGVSVG
+389 NGDGVATG
-397 QPVQVTQ
+397 QPVQITQ
-404 PAIDFTRY
+404 PSVEFSRY
-412 SDHAIQILLQI
+412 SDHAVQILLQI
-423 LNGILSPATLGIDVA
+423 LNGILSPATLGIDIA

-459 LISGE
+459 LINGE
-464 EEILRSLLQQLL
+464 ERILRSLMEQML

-482 DTGAIT
+482 DTGAVSVHS
-488 TREYDI
+488 YDI

-531 YGDTLSSEERAAEK
+531 YGDTLSEEERAAEK

-550 SRQARTEAYANA
+550 ARKARTEAYSNA

-573 DNIFDRNGKDE
+573 DNIFDRKE
-584 G
+584 

>member
-1 MTIFE
+1 MTILE
-6 RMRARIRN
+6 RMRARIRG
-14 VGGNVIKTD
+14 VAGSVLKTK
-23 RPDDERTTFIN
+23 RPDDDRTTFIN
-34 DSESLGRMKL
+34 DNEKLGRMKL

-57 LLNFYTRQDL
+57 LLNFYTRENY
-67 IGYNYEPFYAR
+67 IGFNYEPFYMR

-85 AISATEAQIKRTHSG
+85 AISSTEAQIKRTHSG

-114 FPMLGMGESRESA
+114 FPLISAGENTKNLQA
-127 ADLMRLVR
+127 VVK
-135 ESGLEYVYK
+135 ESGLEQVYK
-144 NEQLP
+144 DEQLP

-164 KDVSDYPSAEYIT
+164 KDVSDYPSVEYVSAEN
-177 AEDVDFVYKN
+177 VDFIYKN
-187 GKVVGVIFKN
+187 GKIIGIVFKN
-197 YYTSDKKRYMLLETR
+197 YYTSDKKRYLLLETR
-212 RIAYKTAAETPE
+212 SIEWKPNSAAAEG
-224 ASSAVDDSHAYAY
+224 S
-237 AGARGNNIYTRTHA
+237 
-251 CAREG
+251 EG

-261 IENELYEMPTNMRRD
+261 ITNELYELPTNMAAGD
-276 DNTPLKKVELSSVPE
+276 DDTLLKKVDLKTVSELESVE
-291 LASIQERIEIGP
+291 ERIEIGP

-308 AVPCVLL
+308 AVPCILL
-315 GNTSKQWGYG
+315 GNTSRQWGYG

-332 VDLFDDL
+332 IDLFDDL

-350 RLSTPIEYIN
+350 RLSTPIEYID
-360 EEYLDR
+360 EEYLER
-366 DKNGLPKKPQAY
+366 DKNGLPKKPKAY
-378 DRKYVMMQGQK
+378 DRKYIMMKGQK
-389 NGDGVSVG
+389 NGDGVSTG
-397 QPVQVTQ
+397 QPVQITQ
-404 PAIDFTRY
+404 PSVEFSRY
-412 SDHAIQILLQI
+412 SDHAVQILLQI
-423 LNGILSPATLGIDVA
+423 LNGILSPATLGIDIA

-459 LISGE
+459 LINGE
-464 EEILRSLLQQLL
+464 ERILRSLMEQML

-482 DTGAIT
+482 DTGAVSVHA
-488 TREYDI
+488 YDI

-531 YGDTLSSEERAAEK
+531 YGDTLSEEERAAEK

-550 SRQARTEAYANA
+550 ARQARTEAYSNA

-573 DNIFDRNGKDE
+573 DNIFDRKNG
-584 G
+584 

>member
-1 MTIFE
+1 MTILE
-6 RMRARIRN
+6 RMRARIRS
-14 VGGNVIKTD
+14 VAGSVLKTK
-23 RPDDERTTFIN
+23 RPDDDRTTFIN
-34 DSESLGRMKL
+34 DNEKLGRMKL

-57 LLNFYTRQDL
+57 LLNFYTRENY
-67 IGYNYEPFYAR
+67 IGFNYEPFYMR

-85 AISATEAQIKRTHSG
+85 AISSTEAQIKRTHSG

-114 FPMLGMGESRESA
+114 FPLISAGENTKNLQA
-127 ADLMRLVR
+127 VVK
-135 ESGLEYVYK
+135 ESGLEQVYK
-144 NEQLP
+144 DEQLP

-164 KDVSDYPSAEYIT
+164 KDVSDYPSVEYVSAEN
-177 AEDVDFVYKN
+177 VDFIYKN
-187 GKVVGVIFKN
+187 GKIIGIVFKN
-197 YYTSDKKRYMLLETR
+197 YYTSDKKRYLLLETR
-212 RIAYKTAAETPE
+212 SIEWKPN
-224 ASSAVDDSHAYAY
+224 SSADAEGS
-237 AGARGNNIYTRTHA
+237 
-251 CAREG
+251 EG

-261 IENELYEMPTNMRRD
+261 ITNELYELPTNTAAGD
-276 DNTPLKKVELSSVPE
+276 DDTLLKKVDLKTVSELESVE
-291 LASIQERIEIGP
+291 ERIEIGP

-308 AVPCVLL
+308 AVPCILL
-315 GNTSKQWGYG
+315 GNTSRQWGYG

-332 VDLFDDL
+332 IDLFDDL

-350 RLSTPIEYIN
+350 RLSTPIEYID
-360 EEYLDR
+360 EEYLER
-366 DKNGLPKKPQAY
+366 DKNGLPKKPKAY
-378 DRKYVMMQGQK
+378 DRKYIMMKGQK
-389 NGDGVSVG
+389 NGDGLSTG
-397 QPVQVTQ
+397 QPVQITQ
-404 PAIDFTRY
+404 PSVEFSRY
-412 SDHAIQILLQI
+412 SDHAVQILLQI
-423 LNGILSPATLGIDVA
+423 LNGILSPATLGIDIA

-459 LISGE
+459 LINGE
-464 EEILRSLLQQLL
+464 ERILRSLMEQML

-482 DTGAIT
+482 DTGAVSVHS
-488 TREYDI
+488 YDI

-531 YGDTLSSEERAAEK
+531 YGDTLSEEERAAEK

-550 SRQARTEAYANA
+550 ARQARTEAYSNA

-573 DNIFDRNGKDE
+573 DNIFDRKNG
-584 G
+584 